1 MDREKVEAF
10 LDRFVGFVA
19 GTTTIGLLAVADRS
33 GLSAYLGEHESGT
46 SDEIA
51 EGARLDPRYVK
62 EILSGL
68 AAAGVVEYE
77 PESKVF
83 ALPPEHA
90 LFVSS
95 EMSPYF
101 MGGWFEM
108 LPAVMAQ
115 IESIAAATVHGGG
128 VGFDDFGPTL
138 IKAIDRLNG
147 PSHRAFLTSRWLPG
161 VPGLSGRLAA
171 GIRIADVG
179 CGSGT
184 AAILMAEAYPECE
197 IVGYDVSEESIAIAR
212 SRSEE
217 LPNANFQAY
226 GVEDIPID
234 PGFDLIVTLDVIH
247 DLVDPLAGLSH
258 ISEALAPDGM
268 YLMMEPNASSKLE
281 ENLTDR
287 GALLYGVSTMH
298 CMTQSLAHGGL
309 GLGTAWG
316 RQRAEDM
323 SRTAGFGSFV
333 HLEDISNR
341 FSAFY
346 LLTN

>member
-10 LDRFVGFVA
+10 LDRFVGFAA
-19 GTTTIGLLAVADRS
+19 GATTIGLLAVADRT

-46 SDEIA
+46 TDEIA

-68 AAAGVVEYE
+68 AAAGVLDYQ
-77 PESKVF
+77 PESGVF
-83 ALPPEHA
+83 TLPPEHA
-90 LFVSS
+90 LFVAT
-95 EMSPYF
+95 ELSPYF

-115 IESIAAATVHGGG
+115 IESIATATVHGGG
-128 VGFDDFGPTL
+128 VGFEDFGPNL
-138 IKAIDRLNG
+138 IKGIDRLNG
-147 PSHRAFLTSRWLPG
+147 PSYRAFLTTKWLPG
-161 VPGLSGRLAA
+161 VPGLADRLAS

-184 AAILMAEAYPECE
+184 AALLMAEAYPECE
-197 IVGYDVSEESIAIAR
+197 VLGYDVSSESIDIAR
-212 SRSEE
+212 SRAEE
-217 LPNANFQAY
+217 IPNAEFQAY
-226 GVEDIPID
+226 SVEDIPID
-234 PGFDLIVTLDVIH
+234 PRFDLITSLDVIH
-247 DLVDPLAGLSH
+247 DLVDPLGGLSR

-323 SRTAGFGSFV
+323 SRTAGFESFSF
-333 HLEDISNR
+333 LEDISNR